1 MDGGRVDSWVYK
13 TSTVQIQSVYNIFE
27 TSPYWMPSRAR
38 PWSSS
43 SSLPEPIG
51 WPSTTTTN
59 VAETVNS
66 INIERR
72 GKPEDEANKLLKQYL
87 LLNHPSD
94 RLIVLG
100 DLNDTLMDPVQ
111 HNVFRMF
118 RADSSRYRCAD
129 HALAQGP
136 NYYWSYPT
144 WPSHLDHMLISNELF
159 SFFPDPS
166 AGAQIVRVDDFL
178 PNGWADYDQFLSD
191 HRPVGLK
198 IPFSSSIGS
207 EEEQEAEV
215 HWLVPNPTSK
225 DVEIDLSELSNTE
238 TVEIRA
244 YDANGKCVLEERYRF
259 TDSVRIQLPEAQG
272 MYTIHL
278 VSGDQ
283 RRTARVL
290 GSDRLAFH
298 EFHAIEEWPFAAE
311 FLKSVFAWTRFFE
324 CGKDIIGR
332 VIVFFEH
339 SQFQLLLQQRFHYL
353 GEGMIPRNVFEF
365 NVISAIR
372 VAAQVLEEHGPFV
385 EIGISDASE
394 IVIVHPAERM
404 EFHHDEPS
412 TGAKESLHDLAPS
425 FQIGQPGDGSIRA
438 KY

>member
-1 MDGGRVDSWVYK
+1 MMGLPEELAPRDMTTATRWTAIFLSFCLPFMVSAQSLRDISFGTDSTLDVLTWNIERFPKNGTATVDSVARVIEALDADLIGIQEVLDTAICRQMVRSIPGYEVHMDNGWWSGGLAWVYK

-27 TSPYWMPSRAR
+27 TSPYWNAFPRSPLVIEFQFAGADWVAINNHYKCCGDGQLDPNDPSD
-38 PWSSS
+38 
-43 SSLPEPIG
+43 EE
-51 WPSTTTTN
+51 N
-59 VAETVNS
+59 
-66 INIERR
+66 RR
-72 GKPEDEANKLLKQYL
+72 MEANKLLKQYL

-100 DLNDTLMDPVQ
+100 DLNDNLMDPVQ

-118 RADSSRYRCAD
+118 LADSSRYRFAD

-178 PNGWADYDQFLSD
+178 PNRWADYDQFLSD

-290 GSDRLAFH
+290 
-298 EFHAIEEWPFAAE
+298 
-311 FLKSVFAWTRFFE
+311 
-324 CGKDIIGR
+324 
-332 VIVFFEH
+332 
-339 SQFQLLLQQRFHYL
+339 
-353 GEGMIPRNVFEF
+353 
-365 NVISAIR
+365 
-372 VAAQVLEEHGPFV
+372 
-385 EIGISDASE
+385 
-394 IVIVHPAERM
+394 
-404 EFHHDEPS
+404 
-412 TGAKESLHDLAPS
+412 KE
-425 FQIGQPGDGSIRA
+425 
-438 KY
+438 

>member
-1 MDGGRVDSWVYK
+1 MMMGLPEELAPRNMTTATRWTAIFLSFCLPFMVSAQSLRDISFGTDSTLDVLTWNIERFPKNGTATVDSVARVIEALDADLIGIQEVLDTAICRQMVRSIPGYKVHMDNGWWSGGLAWVYN

-27 TSPYWMPSRAR
+27 TSPYWNAFPRSPLVIEFQFAGADWVAINNHYKCCGDGQLDPNDPSD
-38 PWSSS
+38 
-43 SSLPEPIG
+43 EE
-51 WPSTTTTN
+51 N
-59 VAETVNS
+59 
-66 INIERR
+66 RR
-72 GKPEDEANKLLKQYL
+72 MEANNLLKQYL

-100 DLNDTLMDPVQ
+100 DLNDNLMDPVQ

-118 RADSSRYRCAD
+118 LADSSRYRFAD

-215 HWLVPNPTSK
+215 HWLVPNPTSM

-238 TVEIRA
+238 TVEIRV

-290 GSDRLAFH
+290 
-298 EFHAIEEWPFAAE
+298 
-311 FLKSVFAWTRFFE
+311 
-324 CGKDIIGR
+324 
-332 VIVFFEH
+332 
-339 SQFQLLLQQRFHYL
+339 
-353 GEGMIPRNVFEF
+353 
-365 NVISAIR
+365 
-372 VAAQVLEEHGPFV
+372 
-385 EIGISDASE
+385 
-394 IVIVHPAERM
+394 
-404 EFHHDEPS
+404 
-412 TGAKESLHDLAPS
+412 KE
-425 FQIGQPGDGSIRA
+425 
-438 KY
+438 